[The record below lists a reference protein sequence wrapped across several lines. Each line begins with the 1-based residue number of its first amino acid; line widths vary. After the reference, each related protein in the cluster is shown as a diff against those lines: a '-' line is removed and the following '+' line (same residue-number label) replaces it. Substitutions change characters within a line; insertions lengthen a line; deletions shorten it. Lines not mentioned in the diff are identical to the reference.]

1 MGGRAGSGAGKG
13 ISGTGTDRFGNGPI
27 GQKLQKL
34 GAAATKAFYTK
45 GVADYFDGS
54 NSASATKAYAN
65 YQNKLSDFKSAYKS
79 ATGGNGPALDDW
91 QGLAAGF
98 ASGEYALNK

>member
-1 MGGRAGSGAGKG
+1 MGGRAGKGAGKG

-45 GVADYFDGS
+45 GVEDYIDGS

-65 YQNKLSDFKSAYKS
+65 YQEKLSAFKSAYKN
-79 ATGGNGPALDDW
+79 ATGHGPAFDDW
-91 QGLAAGF
+91 LGLAAGF
-98 ASGEYALNK
+98 ASGEYGYTK